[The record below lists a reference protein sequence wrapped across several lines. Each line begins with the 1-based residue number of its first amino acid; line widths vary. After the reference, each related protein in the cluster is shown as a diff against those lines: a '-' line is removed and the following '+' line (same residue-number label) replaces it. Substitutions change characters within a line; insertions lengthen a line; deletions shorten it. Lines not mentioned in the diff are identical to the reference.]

1 MKNTISNEPLA
12 RGGKRVMSK
21 GDATVIM
28 VASAVAAVVMT
39 IITVAG
45 VIGSFTGPV
54 TLTLPLSTT
63 SQSPADLRLGAAAH
77 YTSVEATIPSL
88 PGAEAALLAWADALN
103 HVGVLSVLA
112 LLFLLALRLRTEN
125 LFTRATAEI
134 IGACGIVLAAAGTV
148 GQYLDQA
155 ARGRLA
161 EIIGV
166 NRRAV
171 DETVIF
177 TGQINLTPLVAGVAL
192 SLVAAAFRY
201 GRRLQADTEGL
212 V

>member
-1 MKNTISNEPLA
+1 MKNTVSTEQPGKGA
-12 RGGKRVMSK
+12 KRVMSK

-39 IITVAG
+39 TTTVAG
-45 VIGSFTGPV
+45 IISSFTGPV
-54 TLTLPLSTT
+54 TLTLPLTTT
-63 SQSPADLRLGAAAH
+63 SQSPADLTLGAVAH
-77 YTSVEATIPSL
+77 YASAEATIPSL
-88 PGAEAALLAWADALN
+88 PGAEAALLAWAGALN

-112 LLFLLALRLRTEN
+112 LLFLLALRLRAEN

-134 IGACGIVLAAAGTV
+134 IGACGIVLASAGTV

-155 ARGRLA
+155 ARSRLA

-166 NRRAV
+166 NQRAA
-171 DETVIF
+171 DEAVIF
-177 TGQINLTPLVAGVAL
+177 SGQINLTPLVAGVAL

-201 GRRLQADTEGL
+201 GRRLQTDTEGL